1 MASQLSIIE
10 CHLNSLCILNVGE
23 IFFLNELRVSN
34 FDIFKIFKIV
44 ILYFLLLCLIDM
56 ITPREIF
63 ESYFNVVDSLKT
75 FLDETREV
83 FLRK

>member
-1 MASQLSIIE
+1 ML
-10 CHLNSLCILNVGE
+10 GE

-56 ITPREIF
+56 ITPREIS

-83 FLRK
+83 FLRI

>member
-1 MASQLSIIE
+1 ML
-10 CHLNSLCILNVGE
+10 GE

>member
-1 MASQLSIIE
+1 M
-10 CHLNSLCILNVGE
+10 
-23 IFFLNELRVSN
+23 NELRVSN

>member
-83 FLRK
+83 FLRI

>member
-10 CHLNSLCILNVGE
+10 CHLNSLCILNVGGN
-23 IFFLNELRVSN
+23 IFLNELRVSN